1 MKYRFIWL
9 FIAVLCSAAT
19 FGQITIK
26 GTVKDKGAIPVP
38 GVNITVKGTS
48 QSTVS
53 NFDGNYSISVPNRNA
68 QLEFSFIGFSNKTV
82 QIGEKNTID
91 VVMEELNQTLD
102 EIVVVGY
109 AAVKKS
115 DVTSSISSIKGKEL
129 QTMTVGNVTESLQG
143 KVAGVQV
150 TGQGGPGAQPRVL
163 IRGIST
169 INLTT
174 DPLYVVDGIP
184 MGTSIN
190 FLSNNEIESME
201 VLKDASASAIYGS
214 RASNGVILITTK
226 KGKAGKTRFNF
237 DLSSGMQIMNNPYDM
252 ANAENYATIMNTAYN
267 NSGYADYLTN
277 PSQYRGKT
285 TDWWNAGIRKGSP
298 VTNASLGVSGGSD
311 KHTFAVSLNYYNSE
325 SMYEI
330 GGWERIT
337 MRIANDFKFS
347 DKFSAGITLNPRY
360 ETWGGPGNWADFDKI
375 DPITPIYKPADQLNG
390 TENEY
395 SIYARSPSY
404 VWNPVAAVK
413 RYDDYTNQYNLNTNG
428 YLQYTPIKGLVIRT
442 QGSIEV
448 GNKVQDIFRPD
459 FIIDAAHEKAE
470 INSVERKATTNADWT
485 WQNTATY
492 TKTFA
497 EKHNASLMIGNT
509 MEEYSANEVWGY
521 GEGVPN
527 NSDSMRELKAATKN
541 RNSDGNS
548 WSSSLMS
555 YISRFSYNYDGK
567 YYFTGTFRRDGSSKF
582 MANNKWANFP
592 SASVSWRISNE
603 GFMDNTKSVVNDLR
617 LRAGWGRVGNQN
629 LPASVYQSN
638 IGQGFYPIGDNI
650 VDTTYPSSM
659 ANKDIKWE
667 TVEDI
672 SFGLDFG
679 LWKNKL
685 SGSLEYYQKK
695 TNDMLFKK
703 QFPTYSGFPG
713 YSTIWT
719 NVGSM
724 ESSGIDLLLSYK
736 DKKGDFSYGVDVTFT
751 TVNVEMLSLSTE
763 GEKLYGAGNRTLT
776 VEGEVPGYFY
786 GYVADGLFQNQT
798 ELNSHTDEHGTK
810 LQPYAKA
817 GDIRFKDVNGDGK
830 LDDKDR
836 TKIGSPW
843 ADYNVGLN
851 FNLAYKQFD
860 LVANFYS
867 SIGNDIVNQNISDL
881 YNGTSLSN
889 KVSGLDQMAWHGEGT
904 SNYVPRLSKDD
915 NNENFTKFSSFYVE
929 DGSFVRMKNIQLGYT
944 FTNKFGLDKL
954 RLSVS
959 GQNLWTWTN
968 YSGVDPEVAGGDP
981 RQDDGVKGSGFGGWN
996 YPVQP
1001 TIMMGLNVAF

>member
-1 MKYRFIWL
+1 MKYRFIGL
-9 FIAVLCSAAT
+9 FIAMLCSVAT

-26 GTVKDKGAIPVP
+26 GTVKDKGAIPIP
-38 GVNITVKGTS
+38 GVNLIVKGTG
-48 QSTVS
+48 TTAATD
-53 NFDGNYSISVPNRNA
+53 FDGKFSISVPNKNA
-68 QLEFSFIGFSNKTV
+68 QIEFSFVGFTNKVIPVGDKTV
-82 QIGEKNTID
+82 LE
-91 VVMEELNQTLD
+91 VVMEESSQALD

-129 QTMTVGNVTESLQG
+129 QTMTVGNVAESLQG
-143 KVAGVQV
+143 KVAGVQI

-169 INLTT
+169 VNLST

-226 KGKAGKTRFNF
+226 KGKVGKTRFSF
-237 DLSSGMQIMNNPYDM
+237 DTSSGMQLMNNPYNM
-252 ANAENYATIMNTAYN
+252 ANAESYASIMNKAYN
-267 NSGYADYLTN
+267 NSGYADYLPN

-285 TDWWNAGIRKGSP
+285 TDWWDAGIRKASP
-298 VTNASLGVSGGSD
+298 VTNASLGVSGGSE
-311 KHTFAVSLNYYNSE
+311 KHTFSVSLNYYNSE
-325 SMYEI
+325 SIYEV

-337 MRIANDFKFS
+337 MRINNDFKFS
-347 DKFSAGITLNPRY
+347 DKFSAGVTLNPRY
-360 ETWGGPGNWADFDKI
+360 ETYGGPGNWSDFDKI
-375 DPITPIYKPADQLNG
+375 DPITSIYKPADQLTG
-390 TENEY
+390 LENEY

-404 VWNPVAAVK
+404 IWNPVAAVK
-413 RYDDYTNQYNLNTNG
+413 RYDDYTDQYNLNTNG
-428 YLQYTPIKGLVIRT
+428 YLQYTPIKGLVFRT
-442 QGSIEV
+442 QASIEV
-448 GNKVQDIFRPD
+448 GDKVRSRFNPD

-470 INSVERKATTNADWT
+470 INTIERWNTTNVDWT
-485 WQNTATY
+485 WQNTITY
-492 TKTFA
+492 SKKIA
-497 EKHNASLMIGNT
+497 DKHNVSLMVGNT
-509 MEEYSANEVWGY
+509 MEEYNGKDLWGY

-527 NSDSMRELKAATKN
+527 NSDAMRELNAATKN
-541 RNSDGNS
+541 RNSGGNS

-555 YISRFSYNYDGK
+555 YISRFSYNYDSK

-582 MANNKWANFP
+582 MTNNKWANFP
-592 SASVSWRISNE
+592 SASVSWRILNE
-603 GFMDNTKSVVNDLR
+603 GFMSSAKDVLSDLR
-617 LRAGWGRVGNQN
+617 FRAGWGKVGNQG
-629 LPASVYQSN
+629 LPTAVYQSN
-638 IGQGFYPIGDNI
+638 IGQGFYPIGS
-650 VDTTYPSSM
+650 VVTDTSFPSSM

-695 TNDMLFKK
+695 TEDMLFKK
-703 QFPTYSGFPG
+703 QFPTYSGFPN

-724 ESSGIDLLLSYK
+724 QSSGIDLLVSYK
-736 DKKGDFSYGVDVTFT
+736 DKKGDFTYGVDVTFT
-751 TVNVEMLSLSTE
+751 TVNVKMLSLSAN
-763 GEKLYGAGNRTLT
+763 GERLYGAGNRTLT
-776 VEGEVPGYFY
+776 VQGEEPGYFY

-798 ELNSHTDEHGTK
+798 ELNAHTDEHGTK
-810 LQPYAKA
+810 LQPYAQL

-851 FNLAYKQFD
+851 LNFAYKQFD

-881 YNGTSLSN
+881 YNGASLTN
-889 KVSGLDQMAWHGEGT
+889 KVNGLEQMAWHGEGT

-915 NNENFTKFSSFYVE
+915 NNENYTKFSSFYVE
-929 DGSFVRMKNIQLGYT
+929 DGSYVRMKNLQLGFSFY
-944 FTNKFGLDKL
+944 NKFGLDKL
-954 RLSVS
+954 RISLS
-959 GQNLWTWTN
+959 GQNLWTWTK
-968 YSGVDPEVAGGDP
+968 YTGVDPEVAGGDP
-981 RQDDGVKGSGFGGWN
+981 KQDDGVKGSGFGGWN

-1001 TIMMGLNVAF
+1001 TILMGLNVAF

>member
-751 TVNVEMLSLSTE
+751 TVNVEMLSLSTQ

>member
-1 MKYRFIWL
+1 MKYRFIGL
-9 FIAVLCSAAT
+9 FIAMLCSVAT

-26 GTVKDKGAIPVP
+26 GTVKDKGAIPIP
-38 GVNITVKGTS
+38 GVNLIVKGTG
-48 QSTVS
+48 TAAATD
-53 NFDGNYSISVPNRNA
+53 FDGKFSISVPNKNA
-68 QLEFSFIGFSNKTV
+68 QIEFSFVGFTTKVIPVGDKTV
-82 QIGEKNTID
+82 LE
-91 VVMEELNQTLD
+91 VVLEESSQALD

-129 QTMTVGNVTESLQG
+129 QTMTVGNVAESLQG
-143 KVAGVQV
+143 KVAGVQI

-169 INLTT
+169 VNLST

-226 KGKAGKTRFNF
+226 KGKVGKTRFSF
-237 DLSSGMQIMNNPYDM
+237 DTSSGMQLMNNPYNM
-252 ANAENYATIMNTAYN
+252 ANAESYASIMNKAYN
-267 NSGYADYLTN
+267 NSGYADYLPN

-285 TDWWNAGIRKGSP
+285 TDWWDAGIRKASP

-311 KHTFAVSLNYYNSE
+311 KHTYSISLNYYNSE
-325 SMYEI
+325 SIYEV

-337 MRIANDFKFS
+337 MRINNDFKFS
-347 DKFSAGITLNPRY
+347 DKFSAGVTLNPRY
-360 ETWGGPGNWADFDKI
+360 ETYGGPGNWADFDKI
-375 DPITPIYKPADQLNG
+375 DPITPIYKPADQLTG
-390 TENEY
+390 LENEY

-404 VWNPVAAVK
+404 IWNPVAAVK
-413 RYDDYTNQYNLNTNG
+413 RYDDYTDQYNLNTNG
-428 YLQYTPIKGLVIRT
+428 YLQYTPIKGLVFRT
-442 QGSIEV
+442 QASIEV
-448 GNKVQDIFRPD
+448 GDKVRSRFNPD

-470 INSVERKATTNADWT
+470 INTIERWNTTNVDWT
-485 WQNTATY
+485 WQNTITY
-492 TKTFA
+492 SKTIA
-497 EKHNASLMIGNT
+497 DKHNVSLMVGNT
-509 MEEYSANEVWGY
+509 MEEYNGKDLWGY

-527 NSDSMRELKAATKN
+527 NSDEMRELNAATKN
-541 RNSDGNS
+541 RNSGGNS

-555 YISRFSYNYDGK
+555 YISRFSYNYDSK

-582 MANNKWANFP
+582 MTNNKWANFP
-592 SASVSWRISNE
+592 SASVSWRILNE
-603 GFMDNTKSVVNDLR
+603 GFMSSAKDVLSDLR
-617 LRAGWGRVGNQN
+617 LRAGWGKVGNQG
-629 LPASVYQSN
+629 LPTAVYQSN
-638 IGQGFYPIGDNI
+638 IGQGFYPIGS
-650 VDTTYPSSM
+650 VVTDTSFPSSM

-695 TNDMLFKK
+695 TEDMLFKK
-703 QFPTYSGFPG
+703 QFPTYSGFPN

-724 ESSGIDLLLSYK
+724 QSSGIDLLVSYK
-736 DKKGDFSYGVDVTFT
+736 DKKGDFTYGVDVTFT
-751 TVNVEMLSLSTE
+751 TVNVKMLSLSAN
-763 GEKLYGAGNRTLT
+763 GERLYGAGNRTLT
-776 VEGEVPGYFY
+776 VQGEEPGYFY

-798 ELNSHTDEHGTK
+798 ELNAHTDEHGTK
-810 LQPYAKA
+810 LQPYAQL

-851 FNLAYKQFD
+851 LNFAYKQFD

-881 YNGTSLSN
+881 YNGASLTN
-889 KVSGLDQMAWHGEGT
+889 KVNGLEQMAWHGEGT

-915 NNENFTKFSSFYVE
+915 NNENYTKFSSFYVE
-929 DGSFVRMKNIQLGYT
+929 DGSYVRMKNLQLGFSFY
-944 FTNKFGLDKL
+944 NKFGLDKL
-954 RLSVS
+954 RISLS
-959 GQNLWTWTN
+959 GQNLWTWTK
-968 YSGVDPEVAGGDP
+968 YTGVDPEVAGGDP
-981 RQDDGVKGSGFGGWN
+981 KQDDGVKGSGFGGWN

-1001 TIMMGLNVAF
+1001 TILMGLNVAF

>member
-48 QSTVS
+48 QTTAS

-82 QIGEKNTID
+82 PVGDKNTID

-237 DLSSGMQIMNNPYDM
+237 DLSSGMQIMNNPYNM
-252 ANAENYATIMNTAYN
+252 ADAENYATIMNKAYN

-285 TDWWNAGIRKGSP
+285 TDWWNAGIRRGNP

-311 KHTFAVSLNYYNSE
+311 KHTFAVSLNYYNTE
-325 SMYEI
+325 SMYEV
-330 GGWERIT
+330 GGWKRIT

-360 ETWGGPGNWADFDKI
+360 ETWGGPNNWADFDKI

-413 RYDDYTNQYNLNTNG
+413 RYDDYTDQYNLNTNG

-448 GNKVQDIFRPD
+448 GNKVQDIFKPD

-470 INSVERKATTNADWT
+470 INSVERKAATNADWT

-492 TKTFA
+492 TRTFA

-509 MEEYSANEVWGY
+509 MEEYNGNDVSGY

-541 RNSDGNS
+541 RKSDGNR
-548 WSSSLMS
+548 WSNSLMS

-650 VDTTYPSSM
+650 VDTAYPKTM

-672 SFGLDFG
+672 SFGLDFA
-679 LWKNKL
+679 LWNNKF

-703 QFPTYSGFPG
+703 QFPTYSGFPE

-724 ESSGIDLLLSYK
+724 QSNGIDLLLSYK

-751 TVNVEMLSLSTE
+751 TVNVDMLSLSTQ

-798 ELNSHTDEHGTK
+798 EINSHTDEHGTK
-810 LQPYAKA
+810 LQPYAKE

-954 RLSVS
+954 RVSVS

-968 YSGVDPEVAGGDP
+968 YTGVDPEVAGGDP
-981 RQDDGVKGSGFGGWN
+981 DKDDRVKGSGFGGWN